1 MEEGARVQAEV
12 TRYPALMT
20 VAGIAGALGYI
31 VIVIGL
37 IATIVGMIEGF
48 GESFGRGL
56 WIGLVGVATTIVYAI
71 VLFAIAEGIKV
82 IVNIEEN
89 TRRSAGGI

>member
-1 MEEGARVQAEV
+1 MEEGARTQAEV
-12 TRYPALMT
+12 QRYPALMT
-20 VAGIAGALGYI
+20 VAGIASALGYI

-56 WIGLVGVATTIVYAI
+56 WIGLLGVATTIVYAI
-71 VLFAIAEGIKV
+71 VLFAIGEGIKV

-89 TRRSAGGI
+89 TRRTAGGI

>member
-1 MEEGARVQAEV
+1 MEEGARMQAEAQ
-12 TRYPALMT
+12 RYPALMT

-56 WIGLVGVATTIVYAI
+56 WIGLLGVATTIVYAI